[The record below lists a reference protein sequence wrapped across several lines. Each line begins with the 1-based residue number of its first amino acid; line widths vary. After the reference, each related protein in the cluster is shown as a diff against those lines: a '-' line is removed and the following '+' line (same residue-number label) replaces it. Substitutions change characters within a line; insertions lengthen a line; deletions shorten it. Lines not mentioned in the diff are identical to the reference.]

1 MRDTRSAAG
10 SRGIPVDE
18 RVTRLS
24 SYLRQRAAAV
34 APVAPVAAGSTE
46 ADAMADTS
54 GRMADLRS
62 ALVPLRVLDA
72 NLREARAMVAEQ
84 RKDPRGPWGA
94 GPPSARQAML
104 LALEAYADGLAAR
117 RLPVPYLLRDE
128 LRLHQRLYR

>member
-1 MRDTRSAAG
+1 MRNAPSAAPNE
-10 SRGIPVDE
+10 SIPVDE

-24 SYLRQRAAAV
+24 SYLRER
-34 APVAPVAAGSTE
+34 TD
-46 ADAMADTS
+46 ADATADAIE
-54 GRMADLRS
+54 RVADLRS
-62 ALVPLRVLDA
+62 ALIPLRVLDA

-84 RKDPRGPWGA
+84 RRDPRGPWGA